1 MSTRTVRL
9 DEETEQAL
17 RHIIEITGLSMSA
30 ALKKGL
36 LTLQEEVTHRAQRTP
51 YDLYQTLDLG
61 PGGYAIAPST
71 QTRRGVQAAL
81 KRKLRR

>member
-17 RHIIEITGLSMSA
+17 RHIVEVTGLSMSA

-36 LTLQEEVTHRAQRTP
+36 LTLQEEVAQRAECTP
-51 YDLYQTLDLG
+51 YDVYRTLDLG
-61 PGGYAIAPST
+61 PGGYAITPST
-71 QTRRGVQAAL
+71 QTRRGVQEAIR
-81 KRKLRR
+81 RKLRR